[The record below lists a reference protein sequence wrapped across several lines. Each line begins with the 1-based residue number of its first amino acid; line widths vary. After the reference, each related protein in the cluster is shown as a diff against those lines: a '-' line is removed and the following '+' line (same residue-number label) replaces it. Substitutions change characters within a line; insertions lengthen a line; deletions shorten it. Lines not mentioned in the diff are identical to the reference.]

1 MFIANRDEIKKL
13 ELTDLVTKQVL
24 VGPEQGWDSHVMRLF
39 TLKKGGKAPH
49 HSHPWQHI
57 IYALEGKGNLMMDNK
72 DYPLLP
78 HTTAYV
84 PQDIIH
90 QISNAGD
97 TDFVFICI
105 VPEYGDR

>member
-1 MFIANRDEIKKL
+1 MFIASRFEIEKQ

-24 VGPEQGWDSHVMRLF
+24 VGPKQGWDSHVMRLF
-39 TLKKGGKAPH
+39 TLKQGGKAPH
-49 HSHPWQHI
+49 HAHPWQHI
-57 IYALEGKGNLMMDNK
+57 IYALEGEGNLMMDGK
-72 DYPLLP
+72 DYPLHP

-90 QISNAGD
+90 QISNAGEGN
-97 TDFVFICI
+97 FVFICI